1 MNQTEGNEMKKNSHN
16 EKVIE
21 VEFRDIIDTEE
32 NKYTNNEEVIK
43 PKKLSLR
50 LLVTFMQNKAK
61 SVISNK
67 ERVVEL
73 VIKALAFCKK
83 LGNISFLKKWVL
95 DIPKLCDMLSDTI
108 NGIYKN
114 TPYSSLVIVVIAII
128 YAVSPFDLLH
138 DAIPFLGILD
148 DVAILKAVL
157 NTIKNDLESYS
168 LWKETQEEVA

>member
-1 MNQTEGNEMKKNSHN
+1 MEKTLHNKN
-16 EKVIE
+16 VIE
-21 VEFRDIIDTEE
+21 VEFRDITDAEGTRYI
-32 NKYTNNEEVIK
+32 NEEEFIK

-61 SVISNK
+61 TVINNK

-73 VIKALAFCKK
+73 ITNALAFCKK

-108 NGIYKN
+108 NGTYKN
-114 TPYSSLVIVVIAII
+114 TPYSSLVIVVMAII
-128 YAVSPFDLLH
+128 YAVTPFDLLH

-168 LWKETQEEVA
+168 SWKETQENVA

>member
-1 MNQTEGNEMKKNSHN
+1 MKKNLQN

-21 VEFRDIIDTEE
+21 VEFRDITDIEE
-32 NKYTNNEEVIK
+32 NKYTNNEEIIK

-50 LLVTFMQNKAK
+50 LLVAFMQNKAK

-73 VIKALAFCKK
+73 VTKALAFCKK

-95 DIPKLCDMLSDTI
+95 DIPKLCDMLIDTI
-108 NGIYKN
+108 SGTYKN
-114 TPYSSLVIVVIAII
+114 TPYSSLVIVAAAII

-168 LWKETQEEVA
+168 SWKEAQEEVA